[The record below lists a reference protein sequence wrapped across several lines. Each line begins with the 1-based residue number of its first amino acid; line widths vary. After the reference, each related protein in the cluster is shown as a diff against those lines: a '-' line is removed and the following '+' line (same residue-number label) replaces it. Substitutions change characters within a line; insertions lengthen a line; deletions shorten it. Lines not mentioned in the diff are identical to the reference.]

1 LKLLNLNFRRFEC
14 KSYAQEFFAII
25 PFFIFFPIGII
36 HLGALILIVLI
47 VIEGGVKEKWS
58 IIKSDKL
65 FIPFIVLAL
74 VVLLNFLFL
83 STENVLRWSS
93 VIHYLIFIYYF
104 AFVSVGRGDWQ
115 RKAKNVFIIGA
126 VYGASVFYLSHLN
139 FLPDWTIFKNYTI
152 YRGNKSIS
160 LGIFLAI
167 AAAWLLSDV
176 LHSMVKRRQWIE
188 IIGFVYISLAILFL
202 VKTRTGMLLFFI
214 LSLLVTV
221 RHLQFSPRG
230 LALALSLVLIPVVAW
245 NSSFVFR
252 ERSLV
257 TVEAVRA
264 FSAGEMGTGQGNR
277 LQFVSKTGE
286 MILEKPLL
294 GHGIGSWLQQYPVR
308 AQGLETAQM
317 STPHSDY
324 LLYAAELGVVGLLA
338 LLAILGRLLLV
349 AWRIRGVQGMQLLVL
364 GSALIV
370 GCAFNAILRDW
381 KFGLPMMILLAVA
394 MSDDRYSKV
403 INPDPCESIK

>member
-1 LKLLNLNFRRFEC
+1 M
-14 KSYAQEFFAII
+14 
-25 PFFIFFPIGII
+25 
-36 HLGALILIVLI
+36 GALILIVLI
-47 VIEGGVKEKWS
+47 VIEGGFKEKWS

-74 VVLLNFLFL
+74 VLLLNFLFL
-83 STENVLRWSS
+83 STENTLRWLS

-104 AFVSVGRGDWQ
+104 AFVSVGGGDWQ

-126 VYGASVFYLSHLN
+126 VYGASVFYLSYFN
-139 FLPDWTIFKNYTI
+139 FLPDWAIFKNYTI

-349 AWRIRGVQGMQLLVL
+349 AWRIGGVQGMQLLVL

-394 MSDDRYSKV
+394 MSDDRSSKV